1 MDKKTTLMYG
11 SLLHDIGK
19 IIYRSN
25 DHAFARGTHSKL
37 GYNFLS
43 QFSEFK
49 DNEVLDSI
57 AYHHYKE
64 LAKANLANDNTAYIT
79 YIADNIASGID
90 RRDVIEEGD
99 EEYEK
104 QAFNFDKY
112 TPLYSVFNI
121 VNSEK
126 LKQISGKFKFS
137 NESNIEYPKT
147 ENIQYSSGNYTTLM
161 KDMSYDLEHKLSIKE
176 DTFPSLLQWTE
187 SLWQYVPSSTNK
199 NQLIDISL
207 YDHSRITCAIAS
219 CIFDYLNENNIHNY
233 KDELFTKYENTKE
246 FYQKE
251 AFLLLSMDM
260 SGIQDFIYNISGSKA
275 LKSLRSRSFYLEIML
290 EVIVDQ
296 LLEKLEL
303 TRANLLYTGG
313 GHAYLL
319 VS

>member
-1 MDKKTTLMYG
+1 MNKKNILMYG

-19 IIYRSN
+19 IIYRSG
-25 DHAFARGTHSKL
+25 DHTFSRGTHSKL
-37 GYNFLS
+37 GHQFLS

-49 DNEVLDSI
+49 DNEVLDNV

-64 LAKANLANDNTAYIT
+64 LSKANLDNDNTAYIT

-90 RRDVIEEGD
+90 RRDIIEEGD

-104 QAFNFDKY
+104 QLFNFDKY

-126 LKQISGKFKFS
+126 LKQTNGKFKFS

-161 KDMSYDLEHKLSIKE
+161 KDMSHDLEHKLSIKE
-176 DTFPSLLQWTE
+176 GTFPSLLQWTE

-233 KDELFTKYENTKE
+233 KDELFSKYENTKS

-275 LKSLRSRSFYLEIML
+275 LKSLRSRSFYLELML

-296 LLEKLEL
+296 LLERLEL

-319 VS
+319 V

>member
-207 YDHSRITCAIAS
+207 YDHSRITCAI
-219 CIFDYLNENNIHNY
+219 
-233 KDELFTKYENTKE
+233 
-246 FYQKE
+246 
-251 AFLLLSMDM
+251 
-260 SGIQDFIYNISGSKA
+260 
-275 LKSLRSRSFYLEIML
+275 
-290 EVIVDQ
+290 
-296 LLEKLEL
+296 
-303 TRANLLYTGG
+303 
-313 GHAYLL
+313 
-319 VS
+319 

>member
-1 MDKKTTLMYG
+1 MYG

-37 GYNFLS
+37 GHKFLS

-49 DNEVLDSI
+49 DNELIDSV

-90 RRDVIEEGD
+90 RRDIIEEGD
-99 EEYEK
+99 EEYE
-104 QAFNFDKY
+104 NNHLILISIH
-112 TPLYSVFNI
+112 LYSVFNI

-126 LKQISGKFKFS
+126 LKQTSGKFKFS

-147 ENIQYSSGNYTTLM
+147 ENIQYSSGNYTALM

-233 KDELFTKYENTKE
+233 KDELFTKYENTKA
-246 FYQKE
+246 FYQK
-251 AFLLLSMDM
+251 AF
-260 SGIQDFIYNISGSKA
+260 Y
-275 LKSLRSRSFYLEIML
+275 YLVWI
-290 EVIVDQ
+290 
-296 LLEKLEL
+296 
-303 TRANLLYTGG
+303 
-313 GHAYLL
+313 
-319 VS
+319 